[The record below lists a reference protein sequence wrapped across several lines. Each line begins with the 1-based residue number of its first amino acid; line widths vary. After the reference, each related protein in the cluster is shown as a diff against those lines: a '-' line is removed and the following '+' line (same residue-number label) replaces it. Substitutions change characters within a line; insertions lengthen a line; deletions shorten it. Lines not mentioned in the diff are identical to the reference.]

1 MQISKF
7 NARKI
12 NAGKTSSHWGK
23 DFLTSLLGTTLSIV
37 LTFGTSAL
45 LEHKMKA
52 DIQRQTAMMVIHD
65 IDASVEQVEDI
76 ANYEDEKNQAVQY
89 VLAHLDQ
96 IDALPADTLAL
107 ALKMIAD
114 TDGDNTIFDDSKE
127 KIFNSSQDIWSNL
140 DNMAFVDNMER
151 FYRERSYLQNQ
162 IALDPIFVEPI
173 TFDEYSQMK
182 YNSPASDHSLDYAAI
197 LKEKLMEPR
206 VRFHIDYS
214 MSRAR
219 AYRSFA
225 QRWRDI
231 SDRNK
236 FIMNIDD
243 AELAEYIKDSQR
255 SGEPVGRRELI
266 GQWERK
272 VNGRDDYYCE
282 YLQNGSFRQEL
293 REHYGN
299 VFYDGD
305 ILWTIKNGGTWR
317 IKGDTL
323 FMVHDPQSSEV
334 LVDRS
339 GVTYRPEMRD
349 SVENFISRY
358 FDVKRATER
367 LRKELEIHPQ
377 TDTIYAT
384 TNKKHDKLEMIVG
397 RDQNGSVTC
406 RYLKRRSGGSASDK

>member
-65 IDASVEQVEDI
+65 IDASVELVEDI

-151 FYRERSYLQNQ
+151 FYRERPDFCGTHHLRRIQPDEIQLPGKRPLTRLCCHPERETHGAAGQVSYRLFNEQGTGVSLLCTAMEGHQRPQQ
-162 IALDPIFVEPI
+162 IHH
-173 TFDEYSQMK
+173 EY
-182 YNSPASDHSLDYAAI
+182 
-197 LKEKLMEPR
+197 R
-206 VRFHIDYS
+206 
-214 MSRAR
+214 
-219 AYRSFA
+219 
-225 QRWRDI
+225 
-231 SDRNK
+231 
-236 FIMNIDD
+236 
-243 AELAEYIKDSQR
+243 
-255 SGEPVGRRELI
+255 
-266 GQWERK
+266 
-272 VNGRDDYYCE
+272 
-282 YLQNGSFRQEL
+282 
-293 REHYGN
+293 
-299 VFYDGD
+299 
-305 ILWTIKNGGTWR
+305 
-317 IKGDTL
+317 
-323 FMVHDPQSSEV
+323 
-334 LVDRS
+334 
-339 GVTYRPEMRD
+339 
-349 SVENFISRY
+349 
-358 FDVKRATER
+358 
-367 LRKELEIHPQ
+367 
-377 TDTIYAT
+377 
-384 TNKKHDKLEMIVG
+384 
-397 RDQNGSVTC
+397 
-406 RYLKRRSGGSASDK
+406 